1 MLDYKRKFI
10 KTGAEGYS
18 AWLHD
23 AGSLTR
29 RIQQRSQEFSVQT
42 LHSGLAKINADEAE
56 QLKVNPNHLAFTRE
70 VYLWS
75 DGKPVV
81 FAHSTCAPQHIRG
94 AWRAMK
100 GLGNRPLGTLLFSHP
115 QIFRHPLS
123 FKKLRTGNPLYQKA
137 ISAIRQPP
145 SELWARRSLFFLEQA
160 PLLVTEV
167 FLPMILEI

>member
-1 MLDYKRKFI
+1 MLDYKGKI
-10 KTGAEGYS
+10 ITSDAEKYS

-42 LHSGLAKINADEAE
+42 LHSGLAKITVDEAE

-100 GLGNRPLGTLLFSHP
+100 GLGNRPLGALLFTHP
-115 QIFRHPLS
+115 QIFRQPLS

-137 ISAIRQPP
+137 ISAIKQPP
-145 SELWARRSLFFLEQA
+145 SELWARRSLFVLEQA